1 MSTVLTP
8 RAAAYLGAVA
18 LQIEKKLQRALAS
31 ASQSRNLL
39 QELFADIALEVDD
52 RAKDI
57 IFDEGDVV
65 YDAEDRNGCAYC
77 FYDVLADYFVC
88 VPRSGDSIIDLIVQ
102 LWSQS
107 FASNIFCLLF
117 YKRMFEVRFDN
128 LDVVLRYS
136 SALVQGAKNV
146 FWTDVQTN
154 ARRFSSLF
162 IYLVEEVAFRPER
175 LKKISP
181 QAQRDIFLLLSRF
194 LFFYDTDDRL
204 AILLKHF
211 PDFPNAFLIGG
222 PPDIFVSELAD
233 QLQELKVE
241 PVLLHYLSHI
251 KVLQGLEIR
260 VATSTRLK
268 TCLYSFTSPGGP
280 MYPTRDV
287 RHAAWD
293 ALDFL
298 FPIGRYPRH
307 IISFFFRL
315 LYPWYWPSSCWNFVR
330 SCVRAILYSVL
341 LLLFSTWERL
351 TKSKPS

>member
-1 MSTVLTP
+1 MIVL
-8 RAAAYLGAVA
+8 
-18 LQIEKKLQRALAS
+18 K
-31 ASQSRNLL
+31 
-39 QELFADIALEVDD
+39 
-52 RAKDI
+52 
-57 IFDEGDVV
+57 
-65 YDAEDRNGCAYC
+65 
-77 FYDVLADYFVC
+77 
-88 VPRSGDSIIDLIVQ
+88 SGDLIIDLIVQ

-128 LDVVLRYS
+128 LDVILRYS

-146 FWTDVQTN
+146 FWTDIQTN
-154 ARRFSSLF
+154 TRRFSSLF
-162 IYLVEEVAFRPER
+162 IYFLDDVSLRSER

-181 QAQRDIFLLLSRF
+181 QAQRDLFLLLSRF

-204 AILLKHF
+204 EIFLKQF

-222 PPDIFVSELAD
+222 AADIFVGELAG

-241 PVLLHYLSHI
+241 PVLLHYLSYI

-268 TCLYSFTSPGGP
+268 TCLYNFTSPGGP

-298 FPIGRYPRH
+298 FPVGRYPRH
-307 IISFFFRL
+307 VISLFFRL
-315 LYPWYWPSSCWNFVR
+315 LYPWYWPSSCWNFVC

-341 LLLFSTWERL
+341 LFLFSTWERL
-351 TKSKPS
+351 TEPKTS

>member
-1 MSTVLTP
+1 MSSALTR

-39 QELFADIALEVDD
+39 QELFADIALEVDN
-52 RAKDI
+52 RAKEI
-57 IFDEGDVV
+57 IFEEEGVV
-65 YDAEDRNGCAYC
+65 YGAEDRYGRAYC
-77 FYDVLADYFVC
+77 FYDVLADFFVST
-88 VPRSGDSIIDLIVQ
+88 PKSGDSIIDLIVQ

-128 LDVVLRYS
+128 LDVILRYS

-146 FWTDVQTN
+146 FWTDIHTN

-162 IYLVEEVAFRPER
+162 IYLLEEVAFRPER
-175 LKKISP
+175 LKTISP
-181 QAQRDIFLLLSRF
+181 QAQRDLFLLLSRF
-194 LFFYDTDDRL
+194 LFFYDTDDQL
-204 AILLKHF
+204 EIFLKQF
-211 PDFPNAFLIGG
+211 PDFPNAILVGG
-222 PPDIFVSELAD
+222 APDIFVSELAN

-241 PVLLHYLSHI
+241 PVLLHYLSRV
-251 KVLQGLEIR
+251 KLLQGLEIR
-260 VATSTRLK
+260 VATSRRLK

-298 FPIGRYPRH
+298 FPVGKYPRH
-307 IISFFFRL
+307 IISLFFQL
-315 LYPWYWPSSCWNFVR
+315 LYPWYWPSTCWNLIR
-330 SCVRAILYSVL
+330 SCVRAILYYVL
-341 LLLFSTWERL
+341 LLLFSSWERL
-351 TKSKPS
+351 TKLKPS